1 MAGVSRLHEKS
12 EDAHLALLSEVFQAP
27 PTQVDAISSDRY
39 LIFPA
44 QEAVTT
50 VAQGQSLTIDIPG
63 ASPGSIYDLSK
74 SHILCRG
81 RFVRGDGAATDADSN
96 VAPVYLWTSRVFN
109 RCSMSVGSV
118 NAVEDFSNYG
128 IAQFMDTHLRKT
140 GTEMLADRYT
150 SGSIPDDRNAGPYG
164 AAVVVVVNGVTAVLN
179 AGAAERR
186 NWALQGTTVGGNNDR
201 PNISWPMKPLG
212 PWADG
217 VKLPAGVG
225 VRLRLTRGNDA
236 ELTYGEAGFSF
247 QLETVSAYM
256 YRMVLS
262 PRADA
267 TLLKHFAKNDWL
279 LSHRR
284 VRQQTANFEAGTTL
298 MEMRNAL
305 VGPRPSTVVVWTAFE
320 PTLGGVYES
329 ATPFR
334 FDANNPADVGGAS
347 QSCIEARLR
356 VNDVD
361 VPLRGMNKVVGNLA
375 GARGAGTDWDSAGAL
390 DLAEM
395 YEAYKQ
401 GCVDPT
407 NPALSSSD
415 FFNVKMFVFDCT
427 ICGVTDP
434 MTESTQIQVSL
445 RLDAPNRLRRTMG
458 VISYTPSIISIDS
471 SRQVLVD

>member
-1 MAGVSRLHEKS
+1 M
-12 EDAHLALLSEVFQAP
+12 
-27 PTQVDAISSDRY
+27 
-39 LIFPA
+39 
-44 QEAVTT
+44 
-50 VAQGQSLTIDIPG
+50 
-63 ASPGSIYDLSK
+63 SI
-74 SHILCRG
+74 
-81 RFVRGDGAATDADSN
+81 
-96 VAPVYLWTSRVFN
+96 
-109 RCSMSVGSV
+109 GSV

-128 IAQFMDTHLRKT
+128 VAQFMDTHLRKT

-150 SGSIPDDRNAGPYG
+150 SGSIPDDRNAGAAG
-164 AAVVVVVNGVTAVLN
+164 ANVFNPVN
-179 AGAAERR
+179 AGAIERR
-186 NWALQGTTVGGNNDR
+186 NWALQGSTVGGNNDR

-225 VRLRLTRGNDA
+225 IRLRLTRGNDA
-236 ELTYGEAGFSF
+236 ELTYGVPGFSF

-320 PTLGGVYES
+320 PTLGGVYEN

-334 FDANNPADVGGAS
+334 FDPITGDNGIEQN
-347 QSCIEARLR
+347 CIEARLR

-361 VPLRGMNKVVGNLA
+361 VPLRGMNKVVGNLT
-375 GARGAGTDWDSAGAL
+375 GARDLLSGFDRAGAL

-415 FFNVKMFVFDCT
+415 FFNIKMFVFDCT
-427 ICGVTDP
+427 IAGAGITDP

-445 RLDAPNRLRRTMG
+445 RLDQPNRLRRTMG

>member
-1 MAGVSRLHEKS
+1 
-12 EDAHLALLSEVFQAP
+12 
-27 PTQVDAISSDRY
+27 
-39 LIFPA
+39 
-44 QEAVTT
+44 
-50 VAQGQSLTIDIPG
+50 
-63 ASPGSIYDLSK
+63 
-74 SHILCRG
+74 
-81 RFVRGDGAATDADSN
+81 
-96 VAPVYLWTSRVFN
+96 
-109 RCSMSVGSV
+109 
-118 NAVEDFSNYG
+118 
-128 IAQFMDTHLRKT
+128 MDTHLRKT
-140 GTEMLADRYT
+140 GSEMLADRYT
-150 SGSIPDDRNAGPYG
+150 SGSIPDDRNAARFG
-164 AAVVVVVNGVTAVLN
+164 ANPIQPALPAPINTPASINN
-179 AGAAERR
+179 AGAVERR
-186 NWALQGTTVGGNNDR
+186 NWALQGSTVGGNNDR

-225 VRLRLTRGNDA
+225 IRLRLTRGNDR
-236 ELTYGEAGFSF
+236 ELVYGNVLADIAGFSF
-247 QLETVSAYM
+247 QLETVAAYM

-320 PTLGGVYES
+320 PTLGGVYEN

-334 FDANNPADVGGAS
+334 FDPIAGDNGIEQN
-347 QSCIEARLR
+347 CIEARLR

-361 VPLRGMNKVVGNLA
+361 VPLRGMNKVVGNLT
-375 GARGAGTDWDSAGAL
+375 GARDLLSGFSRAGTL